1 MFQTKSLVIKQ
12 RGKRLFGIHSLSTY
26 LHCNQG
32 NLTAEKPHP
41 SFLCCFFLAGE
52 FVGSLGKAERA
63 GENFPGRT
71 GFCRDL
77 KRNIY
82 THS

>member
-1 MFQTKSLVIKQ
+1 M
-12 RGKRLFGIHSLSTY
+12 
-26 LHCNQG
+26 
-32 NLTAEKPHP
+32 
-41 SFLCCFFLAGE
+41 
-52 FVGSLGKAERA
+52 GSLGKGERA